1 MPPPKYFKRAAFA
14 TENRAP
20 TPRRMTSPTDA
31 TPPGNRPAIVANIIA
46 GTRLALL
53 LPVRR
58 EDFRFSVDQAVVLV
72 LLVMIANAAYYFVW
86 AGPERHF
93 DADGIGRLAALIIA
107 FFFAIYLIA
116 RIQRTLTAFVPLV
129 VVILST
135 LFVIFLAMSGFG
147 GMGHLAP
154 EDIGTYFSVVLLVIV
169 LFYVW
174 IIYVIF
180 RCIRIVFDSSRRRTT
195 LLLVV
200 YLLVTFGPAL
210 ALPQRYIWHDEGDV
224 EQESSFDRDNF
235 YAATVFRSQ
244 VELLIEATGSLESQ
258 RPGIRDLYFVGFGSY
273 ADQDV
278 FWNEVRAVKALFD
291 ARFDT
296 QSRSIVLVNNPETVD
311 THPLASVDNLR
322 FVLSRVADRMD
333 LEEDI
338 LFLFLTSHGSKNH
351 KLSVR
356 FSPLWLADLS
366 DHELATILDE
376 SGIKWRVIVVS
387 ACYSGGFVDAL
398 KDDNSLIMTASD
410 ADRNSFGCS
419 HRRKFTYFGES
430 FFDHQLRQQ
439 YSFIEAFTG
448 ARLAIAEREQDEGLT
463 PSLPQI
469 HVGRSIESKLEAL
482 EQRLRTLD

>member
-1 MPPPKYFKRAAFA
+1 
-14 TENRAP
+14 
-20 TPRRMTSPTDA
+20 MTIPTDA
-31 TPPGNRPAIVANIIA
+31 TPPGHRPAIVANIIA
-46 GTRLALL
+46 GSRIALL

-58 EDFRFSVDQAVVLV
+58 EDFRFSVDQAVFFVLIA
-72 LLVMIANAAYYFVW
+72 MIANAAYYFVW
-86 AGPERHF
+86 AGPGRRF
-93 DADGIGRLAALIIA
+93 DADGIGHMAALFIA
-107 FFFAIYLIA
+107 FFFAVYLIA
-116 RIQRTLTAFVPLV
+116 RIQRTLAAIVPLV
-129 VVILST
+129 VVFLST
-135 LFVIFLAMSGFG
+135 QFVILLVISGLG
-147 GMGHLAP
+147 GMGKLTP
-154 EDIGTYFSVVLLVIV
+154 EDIGTYLAMLLFVIV
-169 LFYVW
+169 LFFVW
-174 IIYVIF
+174 VIYVIF
-180 RCIRIVFDSSRRRTT
+180 RCLRIVFDSSRRRTT

-200 YLLVTFGPAL
+200 YLLVTFGAAL
-210 ALPQRYIWHDEGDV
+210 ALPQRPLWHDDGDV
-224 EQESSFDRDNF
+224 DPEASFGDNGY
-235 YAATVFRSQ
+235 YAATIFRFQ
-244 VELLIEATGSLESQ
+244 VELLVEATGSLEAQ
-258 RPGIRDLYFVGFGSY
+258 RSGIPDLYFVGFGSY

-278 FWNEVRAVKALFD
+278 FWNEVREVKALFD
-291 ARFDT
+291 DRFDT

-387 ACYSGGFVDAL
+387 ACYSGGFIDAL

-419 HRRKFTYFGES
+419 NRRKFTYFGE
-430 FFDHQLRQQ
+430 FYFDDQLREQ
-439 YSFIEAFTG
+439 YSFIEAFTD

-469 HVGRSIESKLEAL
+469 HIGGSIESKLEAL

>member
-1 MPPPKYFKRAAFA
+1 
-14 TENRAP
+14 
-20 TPRRMTSPTDA
+20 MTSPTDA

-72 LLVMIANAAYYFVW
+72 LIGLAAEAVYDF
-86 AGPERHF
+86 AASDPESPF
-93 DADGIGRLAALIIA
+93 AMNDIVYLAALDFIFI
-107 FFFAIYLIA
+107 FAVYLIA
-116 RIQRTLTAFVPLV
+116 RMQGNFITIIPLIV
-129 VVILST
+129 VMTSSQFVILFAMSVLVGLGINDLDDVESYSSL
-135 LFVIFLAMSGFG
+135 LFV
-147 GMGHLAP
+147 
-154 EDIGTYFSVVLLVIV
+154 LVGV
-169 LFYVW
+169 
-174 IIYVIF
+174 IIIIWTGYIYF
-180 RCIRIVFDSSRRRTT
+180 RCLRLIFESSRRRTA

-200 YLLVTFGPAL
+200 FFAVLLVPTL
-210 ALPQRYIWHDEGDV
+210 ALDPRTIWHDNGDADP
-224 EQESSFDRDNF
+224 EASFDDDGY
-235 YAATVFRSQ
+235 YAAAVFGSQ
-244 VELLIEATGSLESQ
+244 VELLIEATGSLEPQ
-258 RPGIRDLYFVGFGSY
+258 RPGIPDLYFVGFGSY

-291 ARFDT
+291 DRFDT

-351 KLSVR
+351 KLSVE

-366 DHELATILDE
+366 DQELARILDE

-398 KDDNSLIMTASD
+398 EDDNSLIMTASD

-419 HRRKFTYFGES
+419 NRRKFTYFGE
-430 FFDHQLRQQ
+430 FYFDDQLREQ
-439 YSFIEAFTG
+439 YSFIEAFSD

-469 HVGRSIESKLEAL
+469 HIGSSIESKLEAL

>member
-1 MPPPKYFKRAAFA
+1 
-14 TENRAP
+14 
-20 TPRRMTSPTDA
+20 MTSPTDA

-46 GTRLALL
+46 GSRLALL

-72 LLVMIANAAYYFVW
+72 LIAMIANAAYYFVW
-86 AGPERHF
+86 AGPGRHF
-93 DADGIGRLAALIIA
+93 DADGIGHIAALFIF
-107 FFFAIYLIA
+107 FFFAVYLIA
-116 RIQRTLTAFVPLV
+116 RIQRTLTAIVPLV
-129 VVILST
+129 VVFLST
-135 LFVIFLAMSGFG
+135 QLVILLVMSGLG
-147 GMGHLAP
+147 GMGQLVP
-154 EDIGTYFSVVLLVIV
+154 EDIGTYFAVLLLVIV
-169 LFYVW
+169 FLFVW
-174 IIYVIF
+174 LIYVIF
-180 RCIRIVFDSSRRRTT
+180 RCLRIVFDSNGRRTT

-200 YLLVTFGPAL
+200 YLLVTYGAAL
-210 ALPQRYIWHDEGDV
+210 ALPQRPLWRADGDV
-224 EQESSFDRDNF
+224 DPKASFDDDGY
-235 YAATVFRSQ
+235 YAAAVFGSQ
-244 VELLIEATGSLESQ
+244 VELLIEATGSLEPQ
-258 RPGIRDLYFVGFGSY
+258 RSGIPDLYFVGFGSS

-291 ARFDT
+291 ERFDT

-366 DHELATILDE
+366 DQELARMLDE

-387 ACYSGGFVDAL
+387 ACYSGGFVDVL
-398 KDDNSLIMTASD
+398 KDGNSLIMTASD

-419 HRRKFTYFGES
+419 NRRKFTYFGE
-430 FFDHQLRQQ
+430 FYFDDQLRQQ
-439 YSFIEAFTG
+439 YSFIEAFSD
-448 ARLAIAEREQDEGLT
+448 ARIAIAEREQDEGLT

-469 HVGRSIESKLEAL
+469 HIGTSIESKLEAL